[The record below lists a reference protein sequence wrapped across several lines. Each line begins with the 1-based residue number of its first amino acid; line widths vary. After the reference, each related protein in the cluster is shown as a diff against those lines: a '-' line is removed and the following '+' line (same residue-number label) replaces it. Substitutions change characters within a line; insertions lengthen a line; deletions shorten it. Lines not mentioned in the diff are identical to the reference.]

1 MRPTKYYVAL
11 RMILYFCT
19 FSLLESNKKKIVVIL
34 LYFFNSSPNN
44 FLAVPFYKINTLV
57 GDSWKLKISDLLLL
71 PLLYLPV
78 QDNLEIGTQIKVA
91 AVILGAARSLCAR
104 CLGARQQEARG

>member
-1 MRPTKYYVAL
+1 MRPTKHLCFCILAFFFKLENNKKNIV
-11 RMILYFCT
+11 IPLYF
-19 FSLLESNKKKIVVIL
+19 L
-34 LYFFNSSPNN
+34 NSPLND

-78 QDNLEIGTQIKVA
+78 QDNLEIGKQIKVA
-91 AVILGAARSLCAR
+91 AVILGAALSLCVR
-104 CLGARQQEARG
+104 CLGARQQEVRG